1 MENRSTL
8 FSTLSQLNK
17 NLFLLR
23 KVSKG
28 AVSRVIMGLFAS
40 SAKFDGMFLQIC
52 VIKLLLLHTLTN
64 LVHLVSNSRWHDVF
78 FGIFGSG
85 TSF

>member
-40 SAKFDGMFLQIC
+40 SAKFDRMFLQIF

-64 LVHLVSNSRWHDVF
+64 LVHLVSNSRWRDVF